1 MHSKLKD
8 LGYSERFIKS
18 LNNQEKDFLVNNND
32 ILPNIKKSIISIYP
46 VPEDKILKVILTS
59 FRMGNDADKDTIYF
73 KVNDII
79 KSEIRNKKLNTII
92 SESIISF
99 REFILI
105 Y

>member
-1 MHSKLKD
+1 
-8 LGYSERFIKS
+8 
-18 LNNQEKDFLVNNND
+18 
-32 ILPNIKKSIISIYP
+32 
-46 VPEDKILKVILTS
+46 
-59 FRMGNDADKDTIYF
+59 MGNDADKDTIYF